1 MSVKLGIFDQFIKV
15 IDEDI
20 NTELD
25 NKETFSLEMVQQIKE
40 TYERLHKEREEWVKK
55 HEEQL

>member
-1 MSVKLGIFDQFIKV
+1 MKLGIFDQFIKV
-15 IDEDI
+15 IDENI